1 MIIFTLFI
9 FQVTDQ
15 LTELKTTNNIVDSI
29 LSFFLGSG
37 LNIILLLIASICYGL
52 TQELNS
58 VTSLSYVM
66 SNVEP
71 SRYAEILARSNI
83 FS

>member
-9 FQVTDQ
+9 FQVTNQ
-15 LTELKTTNNIVDSI
+15 LAALKVDNNLVDGI
-29 LSFFLGSG
+29 LSFFLGNV
-37 LNIILLLIASICYGL
+37 LNIILLLVAAICYGL

-71 SRYAEILARSNI
+71 SKYSEILARSNI

>member
-9 FQVTDQ
+9 FQVTNQ
-15 LTELKTTNNIVDSI
+15 LATLKVDNNIVDGI
-29 LSFFLGSG
+29 LGFFLGNV
-37 LNIILLLIASICYGL
+37 LNIILLLVAAICYGV

-71 SRYAEILARSNI
+71 SKYSEILARSNI

>member
-15 LTELKTTNNIVDSI
+15 LAELKTTNNIVDSI

-37 LNIILLLIASICYGL
+37 LNIVLLLLASICYGL